1 MTPRPIAPSPIKPT
15 RIFGPIQLSLRE
27 LTPDDELRRDVAL
40 ANRIVHAAG
49 LANAFGHVSARLPGT
64 DTFLF
69 PTRASPALA
78 NPERLLTLDVDGIL
92 RAGEGEPNTEFWIHA
107 RIYAARP
114 DVAGVAHVH
123 SPACVVLGQIGQPLR
138 VLHNSGGAFA
148 DGVPLFER
156 VGLIRTRELGDQVA
170 ATLGAGRAM
179 LLRGH
184 GANIAEADIR
194 RTAVVACFL
203 EEAADLQLRA
213 MAAVGG
219 RVEALR
225 AFDAEETARLHEQI
239 GADGPMGRAWE
250 YYGWLTS

>member
-1 MTPRPIAPSPIKPT
+1 MPH
-15 RIFGPIQLSLRE
+15 
-27 LTPDDELRRDVAL
+27 DELRRDVAL

-49 LANAFGHVSARLPGT
+49 LASAFGHVSARIPGT

-78 NPERLLTLDVDGIL
+78 DSARLLVLDVDGNI
-92 RAGEGEPNTEFWIHA
+92 RDGDGEPNTEFWIHA

-123 SPACVVLGQIGQPLR
+123 SPACVVLGQIGQSLK

-156 VGLIRTRELGDQVA
+156 IGLIRTRELGDQVA

-184 GANIAEADIR
+184 GANIAESDVR
-194 RTAVVACFL
+194 RTTVVACFL

-213 MAAVGG
+213 LAAAGG
-219 RVEALR
+219 RAEALQAFTPEECARIR
-225 AFDAEETARLHEQI
+225 AQIDAS
-239 GADGPMGRAWE
+239 GPMNRAWE
-250 YYGWLTS
+250 YYVALAEGRLRPGA